1 MKAIVVGLSG
11 VYIVVLSIVLLVEKI
26 PVNFLAVTM
35 NQYKPSYS
43 SADLSVTHQN
53 RPIMHQGAR

>member
-11 VYIVVLSIVLLVEKI
+11 VKVYIVVLSIVLLVEKI

-35 NQYKPSYS
+35 NQY
-43 SADLSVTHQN
+43 
-53 RPIMHQGAR
+53 